1 MGFWGKLLGGALGT
15 VGGALGLGP
24 LGGTV
29 LGAAGSQ
36 IGEKYIP
43 FAQGGRLMVNP
54 TMQFRRGGKLR
65 PLGRMPQMRIG
76 GKVRKGSSA
85 AKKKMAMLRAMKK

>member
-1 MGFWGKLLGGALGT
+1 MGFFGRIIGKGLGAVAGGLFGKKGRDVGGDVGETIGGA
-15 VGGALGLGP
+15 V
-24 LGGTV
+24 
-29 LGAAGSQ
+29 
-36 IGEKYIP
+36 IP

-54 TMQFRRGGKLR
+54 SMQFRRGGKLR

-85 AKKKMAMLRAMKK
+85 AKRKMAMLRAMKK